1 MDMTP
6 KVRIYSKDFAVAIKE
21 LDDACDI
28 FGEPTEVKESAIK
41 IYKKI
46 EDNQLNK
53 EFSRESV
60 IAGVFYAAI
69 ATTKGSKAIHLED
82 VEHFFNAEKA
92 SLFKVSRFVCREFG
106 LRVLPVQ
113 K

>member
-6 KVRIYSKDFAVAIKE
+6 KVRIYSKDFVVAIKE
-21 LDDACDI
+21 LEDACDI

-53 EFSRESV
+53 EFL
-60 IAGVFYAAI
+60 G
-69 ATTKGSKAIHLED
+69 KALLQEC
-82 VEHFFNAEKA
+82 FTR
-92 SLFKVSRFVCREFG
+92 L
-106 LRVLPVQ
+106 
-113 K
+113 